1 MARVSWFKEHRTWED
16 WVGIGLGVLIGL
28 SPWITAQRVDH
39 GVLFIAVALGLAVM
53 MLAQL
58 ELIGINRWLAVAELG
73 CGLALIALP
82 FIAGYAASGVLRFW
96 HFGLGA
102 LVTLLALLEVWQDW
116 SLSDADLAK
125 RRR

>member
-1 MARVSWFKEHRTWED
+1 MAQVSWIKEHRTWED

-28 SPWITAQRVDH
+28 SPWIADERVDY
-39 GVLFIAVALGLAVM
+39 GVLFLAVALGLAVM

-58 ELIGINRWLAVAELG
+58 EMIGINRWLAVAELA

-82 FIAGYAASGVLRFW
+82 FIAGYAASGVLRYW
-96 HFGLGA
+96 HFGVGA

-116 SLSDADLAK
+116 RSSDVDLDK
-125 RRR
+125 RR